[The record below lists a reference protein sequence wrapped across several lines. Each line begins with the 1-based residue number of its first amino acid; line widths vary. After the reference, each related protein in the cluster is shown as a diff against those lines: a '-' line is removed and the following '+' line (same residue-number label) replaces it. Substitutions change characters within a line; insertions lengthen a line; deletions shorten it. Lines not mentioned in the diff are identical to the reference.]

1 MEITEEKI
9 RQISDEA
16 WQQLGTNANP
26 SMLKKVVQEVVKRL
40 MEESKNTPLDPP
52 SRGTPPLVPPQ
63 GGIEGGV

>member
-1 MEITEEKI
+1 MELTEEKI

-16 WQQLGTNANP
+16 WQQLGSNANP

-52 SRGTPPLVPPQ
+52 SRGD
-63 GGIEGGV
+63 

>member
-40 MEESKNTPLDPP
+40 MEESKNTSLDPP

>member
-16 WQQLGTNANP
+16 WQQLGSSANT

-40 MEESKNTPLDPP
+40 MEESKNTPLGPP
-52 SRGTPPLVPPQ
+52 REETKGSV
-63 GGIEGGV
+63 